1 MSVALFQRLAGC
13 VVVTLAAFGCA
24 VGADGGVPHE
34 LPDRAS
40 FPLVSGALERRCATL
55 DCHGD
60 RARSLRFFTGSGLRL
75 DPADVPGSGST
86 TEAEYD
92 ASYQS
97 VVGLEPELMSAVVA
111 ERGSG
116 PERLTLVRKA
126 RGLEDHKGGAVLKAG
141 EPADRCVLSWLA
153 SATDETS
160 CVSGAEL
167 GPPIEWPDTGGP

>member
-1 MSVALFQRLAGC
+1 MDVFHRLGGC
-13 VVVTLAAFGCA
+13 VVVAVSVMGCA
-24 VGADGGVPHE
+24 IGSEGAALNE
-34 LPDRAS
+34 APDRAS

-55 DCHGD
+55 DCHGE
-60 RARSLRFFTGSGLRL
+60 RARNLRFFTGSGLRL

-97 VVGLEPELMSAVVA
+97 VVGLEPEIMSAVVA
-111 ERGSG
+111 ERGRA

-126 RGLEDHKGGAVLKAG
+126 RGLEEHQGGAALQAG
-141 EPADRCVLSWLA
+141 DPAYQCVLSWLA
-153 SATDETS
+153 SAIDEPS
-160 CVSGAEL
+160 CALGAEF